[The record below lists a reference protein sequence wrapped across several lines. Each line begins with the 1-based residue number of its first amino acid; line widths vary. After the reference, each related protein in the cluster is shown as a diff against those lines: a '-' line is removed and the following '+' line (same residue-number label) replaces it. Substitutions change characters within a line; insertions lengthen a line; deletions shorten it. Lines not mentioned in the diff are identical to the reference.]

1 MWSCRAGAC
10 CGRNDRSSRESA
22 IKVNKMPQ
30 KHKGDWPFMVQ
41 VRKPGDPAGPA
52 AWWAQPE
59 PPTGNALDLD
69 PAVFA
74 GEDARAIA
82 QSLKDAAERSE
93 RRRAPAFQS
102 AMSMLTIYIN
112 RSGSQ
117 LPAHQRAC
125 LEAAKN
131 ELRDLYGR
139 LRQGAAPA
147 EARARKG
154 ARVCAAGAVPR
165 FVERRSSLAS

>member
-1 MWSCRAGAC
+1 M
-10 CGRNDRSSRESA
+10 
-22 IKVNKMPQ
+22 KVNKMPQ
-30 KHKGDWPFMVQ
+30 KHKGEWPFMVQ
-41 VRKPGDPAGPA
+41 VRKPGDPAGPT

-59 PPTGNALDLD
+59 PPDGKSLDLD

-74 GEDARAIA
+74 GEDPRAIA

-93 RRRAPAFQS
+93 RRKAPAFQS

-117 LPAHQRAC
+117 LPVRQRAC

-139 LRQGAAPA
+139 LRQGVAPA
-147 EARARKG
+147 EARTRKG
-154 ARVCAAGAVPR
+154 ARACAPMAGPR
-165 FVERRSSLAS
+165 FVERRASLTS

>member
-1 MWSCRAGAC
+1 M
-10 CGRNDRSSRESA
+10 
-22 IKVNKMPQ
+22 KVNKMPP
-30 KHKGDWPFMVQ
+30 KHKGEWPFMVQ
-41 VRKPGDPAGPA
+41 VRKPGDPAGPS
-52 AWWAQPE
+52 AWWAQTE
-59 PPTGNALDLD
+59 TRAGNALDLD

-74 GEDARAIA
+74 GEDPRAIA

-93 RRRAPAFQS
+93 RRKAPAFQS

-117 LPAHQRAC
+117 LPARQRAC

-139 LRQGAAPA
+139 TRQGGPAPDA
-147 EARARKG
+147 SKG
-154 ARVCAAGAVPR
+154 GKRSGRSTLSLPPPR
-165 FVERRSSLAS
+165 FVERRASLAS